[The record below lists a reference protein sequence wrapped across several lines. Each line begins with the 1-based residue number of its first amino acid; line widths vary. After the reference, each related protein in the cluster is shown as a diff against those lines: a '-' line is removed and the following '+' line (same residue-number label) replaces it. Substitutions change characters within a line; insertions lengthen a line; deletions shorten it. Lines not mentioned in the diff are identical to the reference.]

1 MTTLREFATRL
12 IEDPTYRENVRS
24 RAIAGTL
31 PPDLET
37 FIWEVADGRLP
48 LASEHAG
55 PLPNQSKTLALIHPF
70 PRTADQQEA
79 ES

>member
-1 MTTLREFATRL
+1 MTLREFAQYI
-12 IEDPTYRENVRS
+12 IEDPAYRETVRT

-48 LASEHAG
+48 VALENAA

-70 PRTADQQEA
+70 PRSEEA
-79 ES
+79 AHD